1 MANDI
6 SSNGMHLLFPLS
18 GGALK
23 KFGISTATAAIVAV
37 AAEDFIFAFAFSF
50 ILHGYSFA
58 LVFAFSWF
66 YTSSLPLAIF
76 LRSYGVGF
84 TNIVS
89 VFVSWDGVNFI
100 VFTFHV
106 NKVAKTTIQPIW
118 VIFSQ
123 WIVLCLCPV
132 VYVDIGRYTV
142 YIVHCR
148 WNITY
153 KQFILTFTIRL
164 NRRIGR

>member
-18 GGALK
+18 GGARE

-76 LRSYGVGF
+76 LCSYGVGF

-89 VFVSWDGVNFI
+89 VFVS
-100 VFTFHV
+100 
-106 NKVAKTTIQPIW
+106 
-118 VIFSQ
+118 
-123 WIVLCLCPV
+123 
-132 VYVDIGRYTV
+132 
-142 YIVHCR
+142 
-148 WNITY
+148 
-153 KQFILTFTIRL
+153 
-164 NRRIGR
+164 